1 MAVINTITGSKFA
14 GCPVM
19 VEVVSGSIDSKATFH
34 RVRIV
39 ATVGN
44 NQFEFSKPVGN
55 DSQYD
60 FDVSS
65 ALWAVLERHEYQ
77 ADQLGNYPA
86 VSLSVVAYDDY
97 LLDGEEKHFGPS
109 TSADGGQ
116 FYLGR
121 LTDRERLT
129 GERPLTYSRK
139 PKTSPEIC
147 FAGNPHLIPSPMS
160 SSPSVETINV
170 PDGSP
175 SGAFDGV
182 NIYGIAQSADGF
194 ELRFINSLGVHENVF
209 VTCLRQTDVNI
220 KTDFYTKAVQE
231 TLTKFSRGVTRKQND
246 YETWRMS
253 SGPIDRAWQQWWLHE
268 PLMAKWAWLNV
279 DARWLPVHIIPEET
293 TKGIDRTK
301 GDALT
306 VEFTLRFDINGSPFA

>member
-1 MAVINTITGSKFA
+1 MAVINTITGSKLA
-14 GCPVM
+14 GCPVT
-19 VEVVSGSIDSKATFH
+19 VEVVRGNIDPKATFH

-44 NQFEFSKPVGN
+44 SNNQFEFSTPVGN
-55 DSQYD
+55 DTVYP

-65 ALWAVLERHEYQ
+65 ALRAVLEKYAYQ

-129 GERPLTYSRK
+129 GARPSTYSRK
-139 PKTSPEIC
+139 PASSPEIVHVGKTLLVPGA
-147 FAGNPHLIPSPMS
+147 FGSA
-160 SSPSVETINV
+160 PSVSKVDITASTAATAAYY
-170 PDGSP
+170 P
-175 SGAFDGV
+175 
-182 NIYGIAQSADGF
+182 IAAPKDSY
-194 ELRFINSLGVHENVF
+194 ELRFINTLGVHESCHI
-209 VTCLRQTDVNI
+209 TCLQQTEVNI
-220 KTDFYTKAVQE
+220 KSEHHTIATLE
-231 TLTKFSRGVTRKQND
+231 TLTQFSRGVTRKQDD
-246 YETWRMS
+246 YELWKMS
-253 SGPIDRAWQQWWLHE
+253 SGPLDRQWLQWWLHE
-268 PLMAKWAWLNV
+268 PLMAEQAWLKV
-279 DARWLPVHIIPEET
+279 DGQWLPVHIVPEET
-293 TKGIDRTK
+293 TKGIDRSK